1 MMSMLIDV
9 FLAVSIL
16 IIAWLGWSA
25 GAVRSF
31 FAVLSGFTAI
41 FAASAYPY
49 QEGINFWLIF
59 VISALAVIIACGF
72 VLRIVK
78 LFFMRPFDKVG
89 GAVLSVAVWATVT
102 VNVII
107 PTLTH
112 ETGALDG
119 SGGFLYKNL
128 STVIHK
134 NVPILK
140 DYVPPYLEK
149 KALRKKSENG
159 K

>member
-1 MMSMLIDV
+1 MSLLIDV

-16 IIAWLGWSA
+16 LIAWLGWSA

-31 FAVLSGFTAI
+31 FAVLSGFMAI
-41 FAASAYPY
+41 FAASVYPH
-49 QEGINFWLIF
+49 QEGINFWLVF

-72 VLRIVK
+72 ALRLVK
-78 LFFMRPFDKVG
+78 FFFMRPFDKAG
-89 GAVLSVAVWATVT
+89 GAVLSVAVWAVVA
-102 VNVII
+102 VNVIV

-112 ETGALDG
+112 GTGALDG
-119 SGGFLYKNL
+119 QGGSFYK
-128 STVIHK
+128 SVSAVIHK
-134 NVPILK
+134 NVPVLK

-149 KALRKKSENG
+149 KVLRKKSENG